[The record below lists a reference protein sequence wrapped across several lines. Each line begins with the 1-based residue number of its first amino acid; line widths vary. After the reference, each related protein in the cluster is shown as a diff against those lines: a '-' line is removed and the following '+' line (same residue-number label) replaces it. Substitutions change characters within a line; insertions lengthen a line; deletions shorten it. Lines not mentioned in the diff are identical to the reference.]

1 MKKSFRKFVSIAAA
15 VSMLGTVASISVSA
29 DEAEASTDVV
39 YVEDGATS
47 VENFAFSGQGAN
59 YVFVPASVTAEGLGN
74 QSFLTSEAIDKFL
87 VEEGLQFDAE
97 NQKAI
102 EEYIAKVIK
111 FGGKEADWTEDELKT
126 VDEWFEKNLKLA
138 GFDTTNEEASAGD
151 AVVALIKE
159 YNKGADSK
167 LDMSEKSTANFGIW
181 AAALPYG
188 GLTVV
193 APIKSATQEYATAR
207 KDFDLNFKVLGDTSD
222 DGQLNVRD
230 AAYIA
235 QNLAAKKANPVWA
248 DYSYDKDVNVRDA
261 ARIAQDLAAGK
272 IAK

>member
-29 DEAEASTDVV
+29 DEAEASTDVI

-47 VENFAFSGQGAN
+47 VENFAFSGKGAN

-74 QSFLTSEAIDKFL
+74 QSFLTSEAIKAF
-87 VEEGLQFDAE
+87 VAKEGLDVTEANKAE
-97 NQKAI
+97 VIK
-102 EEYIAKVIK
+102 YVAKVIK
-111 FGGKEADWTEDELKT
+111 FAEKTEGWTEAELAT
-126 VDEWFEKNLKLA
+126 VEEWFAKNLKIVGYESA
-138 GFDTTNEEASAGD
+138 EGADFGEAI
-151 AVVALIKE
+151 VALIKE

-193 APIKSATQEYATAR
+193 APLKSATQEYAAAR
-207 KDFDLNFKVLGDTSD
+207 AALELNFKVLGDTSD

-248 DYSYDKDVNVRDA
+248 DYSYDKEVNVRDA